1 MIPPQS
7 RITIPVIFESNIK
20 GKFQRNIKY
29 VLNYQHENSIIVFAD
44 VMPVSLELS
53 TDYVEVAARFGT
65 LVFIVHTRTQTH
77 THTHT
82 LSLSLSPRVRIF
94 DTT

>member
-82 LSLSLSPRVRIF
+82 LSLSLPTRAHL
-94 DTT
+94 